1 MIWANLFIP
10 YCDAL
15 IGLEKLLFVVAP
27 SFYRTLHSRHVHRF
41 MCCLV
46 TVVTITSICFIIHWS
61 KVNDY
66 MTTMFVYEAHTKQNT
81 QNGRFYASFA
91 LAVKWT
97 GLIILA
103 TVICNLIPEW
113 CRWLNLDIYSGYEFY
128 VYVLFAAKPIFH
140 TFVVGLGNRDLRKK
154 IRSEDMEGF
163 TPRTAASAP
172 GALLKDTDL
181 VNWLEKK
188 LGDSE
193 EWGGRNAASF
203 LSKEMIE
210 ELETCFQRLETNIKV
225 KLLTA
230 ILHVQPRL
238 MANWKQE
245 MCQLIY
251 LGHRDP
257 DDWVEAI
264 AELIKDLPNTGRITF
279 EAPASGEG
287 HYSTTLQELKN
298 IMKRHAQAGDL
309 RLLPPSSRIVSE
321 TALKQQFGVGEL
333 EREKHFTLKRKP
345 KSHLLK
351 IEMLK
356 QAEAAANPAAK
367 SKLGSVH
374 SLPICKVRSTAR
386 IGREDIPMRGMV
398 QNTCKLSAGFSNEPK
413 KFQRPAL
420 KREGG
425 AKLLDINE
433 IPQALKKRKC
443 DVLAE
448 ERKRKAEEKE
458 EAKKQER
465 ALREAKQEEM
475 RKKREE
481 ERLEAEKRRQEKI
494 AQSKAKANKVV
505 RNDSVTSQASLDETI
520 EAVIKSPPP
529 PPKPTP
535 KVSVE
540 PGPIPRSIFDK
551 AIQNETEKAVGS
563 LTPDSPHGGLFQ
575 PIASTSTERKV
586 APQPSPLLSPAS
598 SASPMQSPSYNTGGL
613 FASVEPTPPPPQ
625 QTRPAPKNPVDERIY
640 GILNQVPRQPAP
652 ESQPENEITSHLFQ
666 PIQQQV
672 REPQQPAQISQQRSS
687 SGELPAFRLSHMNQ
701 PPRQGLLN
709 AQGQPIRVLVQQ
721 APLRQVQAVPVQ
733 QVVQQQQPQQHQQQQ
748 QQQQQVQQQPQP
760 RMFQTIQQQTA
771 PNGQTIYVR
780 RTVPVQQQPGG
791 QIQAQQP
798 QQQQP
803 QFLRQAV
810 QRQPE
815 QPPMDKT
822 ELVRRQ
828 CEEMLRT
835 ANSLDAKSR
844 KIVVDFMCGNK
855 VNPRPDIGQVLTI
868 KLSEN
873 IEDGVMNGM
882 QAKWRAETFFQ
893 MDFSTGEWKRLRKCK
908 LLTNAELEQL
918 GYSVPQQQQQAP
930 NMYQAF

>member
-27 SFYRTLHSRHVHRF
+27 SFYQTLNSRHVHRF
-41 MCCLV
+41 MFCLV
-46 TVVTITSICFIIHWS
+46 IVVTITSICFIIHWS
-61 KVNDY
+61 NVNDF
-66 MTTMFVYEAHTKQNT
+66 MTTMFVYEAHAKQNT

-128 VYVLFAAKPIFH
+128 VYVLFAAKPIFN
-140 TFVVGLGNRDLRKK
+140 TFV
-154 IRSEDMEGF
+154 
-163 TPRTAASAP
+163 
-172 GALLKDTDL
+172 

-321 TALKQQFGVGEL
+321 TALK
-333 EREKHFTLKRKP
+333 KP
-345 KSHLLK
+345 KQPPTRRQIKNS
-351 IEMLK
+351 
-356 QAEAAANPAAK
+356 AP
-367 SKLGSVH
+367 
-374 SLPICKVRSTAR
+374 STAS
-386 IGREDIPMRGMV
+386 PF
-398 QNTCKLSAGFSNEPK
+398 A
-413 KFQRPAL
+413 
-420 KREGG
+420 REGG

-475 RKKREE
+475 RKKREA

-540 PGPIPRSIFDK
+540 PAPIPRSIFDE

-575 PIASTSTERKV
+575 PIASTSSERKV

-613 FASVEPTPPPPQ
+613 FASVVPTPPPPQ

-687 SGELPAFRLSHMNQ
+687 SGELPAFRLTHMNQ

-721 APLRQVQAVPVQ
+721 APPRQVQAVPVQ

-780 RTVPVQQQPGG
+780 RTIPVQQQPGG

-835 ANSLDAKSR
+835 ANSLDANSR